1 MVRTQTQ
8 TQTNSWTCGAS
19 VFSRKST
26 ESRGRFT
33 DLKPHLHTTDA
44 SVKPRKTKVSF
55 PPQDSSVWGYFQ
67 LSLPPHLDFLKRSW
81 PEAKLCEPETQICG
95 SGSGGVILLVL
106 CCIGCLEGEKL
117 WSCHS
122 RETQNWAAGP
132 SPVPETHGSITAG
145 KLKCPREPPPPKKM
159 SRP

>member
-1 MVRTQTQ
+1 MRTQTQTQ

-26 ESRGRFT
+26 ESRGCFT

-95 SGSGGVILLVL
+95 SGSGSGKGGGVD
-106 CCIGCLEGEKL
+106 
-117 WSCHS
+117 
-122 RETQNWAAGP
+122 RDTQNWAAGP

-145 KLKCPREPPPPKKM
+145 KLKCPREPPPPPKKM